1 MIDFEV
7 QHCTRHCAVTGRELR
22 PGEVFYSVLIADRD
36 GWRRMDYSVEAWHGP
51 PNDCIA
57 WWRTQL
63 PAASQKRRWA
73 PGEVML
79 RWFEE
84 LAGCPD
90 QADLRYV
97 LALLMVRRRILRL
110 EGSRRAENN
119 QEVLTLF
126 CPRNDTSYE
135 VIAVIPS
142 EDRLQQIEE
151 QIASLLEGDESE
163 STGTGAARPGPSP
176 EVKNRTAET
185 S

>member
-7 QHCTRHCAVTGRELR
+7 QRCTRHCAVTGRELR
-22 PGEVFYSVLIADRD
+22 PGEVFYSVLIADKD
-36 GWRRMDYSVEAWHGP
+36 GWRRMDYSIEAWHGP
-51 PNDCIA
+51 PDECIA

-63 PAASQKRRWA
+63 PTAGQKQHWA
-73 PGEVML
+73 PSEVML

-90 QADLRYV
+90 QADVRYV

-110 EGSRRAENN
+110 EGSRQTEDN

-126 CPRNDTSYE
+126 CPRNDTTYE
-135 VIAVIPS
+135 VVAMIPS

-151 QIASLLEGDESE
+151 QISALLEGDENE
-163 STGTGAARPGPSP
+163 STSTTISRPGCLPGGKES
-176 EVKNRTAET
+176 ND
-185 S
+185 

>member
-1 MIDFEV
+1 
-7 QHCTRHCAVTGRELR
+7 
-22 PGEVFYSVLIADRD
+22 
-36 GWRRMDYSVEAWHGP
+36 MDYSVEAWHGP

-135 VIAVIPS
+135 VIAVTPS

-176 EVKNRTAET
+176 AVKNRTAET